1 MIKKYDLKTDIAII
15 GAGPAGMSTALFLS
29 KEGVSHLLFDKAC
42 FPRDK
47 VCGDGLS
54 GKTIGLF
61 NELNPNL
68 VQQMS
73 ADPGHFLPSWGVSFI
88 APNGKGIELPFKK
101 DMSGL
106 KHAPGFTS
114 RRIDFDDFL
123 LKQINSQFTNLQL
136 ETEVVQIKRVQE
148 GFELELIQRGKR
160 LTCLTKVVVGAGG
173 TASLVARKL
182 AGQKIQPQHLFAG
195 LRVYYKNISEMHP
208 QNFIELHF
216 IPEAIPGYLWIFPLP
231 NNQANVGIGILSKDI
246 KDKNIHLKTLLQK
259 ALQTN
264 PVLARRFKDAEA
276 VSSASGW
283 RLPLGSIKRPLS
295 GERYLLTGDAAAL
308 IDPFTGEGIGNAIL
322 SGKFAAKILAEAV
335 RKNDFSAAALKEYDR
350 LLYADLWSE
359 LQISYNI
366 QRLVRFPAL
375 FNFVINRVHNNSRL
389 QETFSSM
396 FNDVD
401 MRAKLRSPL
410 FYFRLLFNLKGGARD
425 DKLSK

>member
-1 MIKKYDLKTDIAII
+1 MTGTYDLKTDIAII
-15 GAGPAGMSTALFLS
+15 GAGPAGVSTALFLA
-29 KEGVSHLLFDKAC
+29 KKGVSHLLFDKAG

-73 ADPGHFLPSWGVSFI
+73 AEPEHFLPSWGVSFI

-101 DMSGL
+101 DMSEL

-123 LKQINSQFTNLQL
+123 LKQINPQFTNLQL
-136 ETEVVQIKRVQE
+136 ETEVLQIKKVQE
-148 GFELELIQRGKR
+148 GLELKLNHQGKR
-160 LTCLTKVVVGAGG
+160 LTCLTKVIVGAGG
-173 TASLVARKL
+173 TASLTARKL
-182 AGQKIQPQHLFAG
+182 AKQKVQPQHLFAG

-216 IPEAIPGYLWIFPLP
+216 IPEALPGYLWIFPLP

-246 KDKNIHLKTLLQK
+246 KDKHIHLKTLLQK
-259 ALQTN
+259 AIKTN
-264 PVLARRFKDAEA
+264 PVLVRRFKDAEA
-276 VSSASGW
+276 VSSTAGW

-335 RKNDFSAAALKEYDR
+335 QKNDFSAAALKEYDR
-350 LLYADLWSE
+350 LLYHDLWSE

-389 QETFSSM
+389 METFSSM

-410 FYFRLLFNLKGGARD
+410 FYFRLLFNLKGGVPD
-425 DKLSK
+425 DNVSI

>member
-1 MIKKYDLKTDIAII
+1 MPKKYDLKTDIAII
-15 GAGPAGMSTALFLS
+15 GAGPAGVSTALFLA
-29 KEGVSHLLFDKAC
+29 KEGMPHILFDKAR

-61 NELNPNL
+61 NELNPVL
-68 VQQMS
+68 VEQMS
-73 ADPGHFLPSWGVSFI
+73 AAPERFLPSWGVTFI

-101 DMSGL
+101 DMRDL

-114 RRIDFDDFL
+114 RRVDFDDFF
-123 LKQINSQFTNLQL
+123 LKQIDPRFTNFQH
-136 ETEVVQIKRVQE
+136 ETEILQVE
-148 GFELELIQRGKR
+148 QRSGGVTLKLKKQGK
-160 LTCLTKVVVGAGG
+160 LLNCFAKVVVGAGG
-173 TASLVARKL
+173 TASLTARKL
-182 AGQKIQPQHLFAG
+182 ARQKIQSQHLFAG
-195 LRVYYKNISEMHP
+195 LRMYYENVSEMHP

-216 IPEAIPGYLWIFPLP
+216 IPEALPGYLWIFPLP
-231 NNQANVGIGILSKDI
+231 NNRANVGIGVLRKDI
-246 KDKNIHLKTLLQK
+246 KNKNIHLKTLFQK
-259 ALQTN
+259 ALKTN
-264 PVLARRFKDAEA
+264 PALARRFKNARP
-276 VSSASGW
+276 VSSIDGW
-283 RLPLGSIKRPLS
+283 RLPLGSVKRALS
-295 GERYLLTGDAAAL
+295 GERFLLTGDAAAL

-322 SGKFAAKILAEAV
+322 SGKFAANVLKKAV
-335 RKNDFSAAALKEYDR
+335 ENNDFSAAALKQYDR
-350 LLYADLWSE
+350 LLYDDLWSE

-366 QRLVRFPAL
+366 QRLVRLPWL

-401 MRAKLRSPL
+401 MRARLRSPS

>member
-1 MIKKYDLKTDIAII
+1 MSGKYDLKTEIAII
-15 GAGPAGMSTALFLS
+15 GAGPAGVSTALFLA
-29 KEGVSHLLFDKAC
+29 KKGVPHLLLDKAR

-61 NELNPNL
+61 NELNPAL
-68 VQQMS
+68 VEKMS
-73 ADPGHFLPSWGVSFI
+73 ANPNHFLPSWGVSFI

-123 LKQINSQFTNLQL
+123 LKQINPQFTNLQV
-136 ETEVVQIKRVQE
+136 ETELVQIKEIPE
-148 GFELELIQRGKR
+148 GLELELIQQGKP
-160 LTCLTKVVVGAGG
+160 LTYLAKVVVGAGG
-173 TASLVARKL
+173 TASLTARKL
-182 AGQKIQPQHLFAG
+182 AKQKIQPQHLFAG
-195 LRVYYKNISEMHP
+195 LRVYYENISEMHP

-216 IPEAIPGYLWIFPLP
+216 IPEALPGYLWIFPLP
-231 NNQANVGIGILSKDI
+231 DNQANVGIGVLSKDI
-246 KDKNIHLKTLLQK
+246 KKKNIHLKTLLQK
-259 ALQTN
+259 AIATN
-264 PVLARRFKDAEA
+264 PVLARRFKNARA
-276 VSSASGW
+276 VSSVSGW

-335 RKNDFSAAALKEYDR
+335 QKNDFSAAVLKKYDR
-350 LLYADLWSE
+350 LLYDDLWSE

-425 DKLSK
+425 DNVSI